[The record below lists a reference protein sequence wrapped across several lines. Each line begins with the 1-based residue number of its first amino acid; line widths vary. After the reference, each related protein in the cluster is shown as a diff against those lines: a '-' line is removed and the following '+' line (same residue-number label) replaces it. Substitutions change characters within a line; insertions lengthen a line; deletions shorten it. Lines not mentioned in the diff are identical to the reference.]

1 MEERIKKIY
10 NDCAKNFNQ
19 YLADHNMA
27 AYNERSQALVEK
39 YDKQSD
45 IIDLLLW
52 FAPRVNT
59 LHEKWRNNNGSD
71 SKC

>member
-19 YLADHNMA
+19 YLVDHNMA
-27 AYNERSQALVEK
+27 AYNVRSQQLVEK
-39 YDKQSD
+39 YDKKSD

-52 FAPRVNT
+52 FAPRVNA
-59 LHEKWRNNNGSD
+59 LHEKWRSGNGSN
-71 SKC
+71 